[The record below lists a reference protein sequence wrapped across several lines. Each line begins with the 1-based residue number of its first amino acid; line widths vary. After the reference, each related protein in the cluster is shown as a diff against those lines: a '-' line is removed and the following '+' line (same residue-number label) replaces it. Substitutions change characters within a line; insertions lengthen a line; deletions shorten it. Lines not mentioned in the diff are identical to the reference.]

1 MGAGLAHERA
11 LGWKMR
17 VLGRNM
23 ASEADQLAGDGVH
36 KPWQGTERQG
46 GHVISR

>member
-1 MGAGLAHERA
+1 MA

-23 ASEADQLAGDGVH
+23 ASEAEQLAGDGVH
-36 KPWQGTERQG
+36 VAKPWQGTERAHG
-46 GHVISR
+46 AGDISLKSA